1 MNAPTTTITVN
12 GITIT
17 CEVALAPSIVAELC
31 KTPATAPTVPSP
43 APAKTKTSKPR
54 KTTVKAPAPAR
65 KLTPEVARGVQW
77 WDSFKS
83 AHTTVTLKRD
93 TVQVK
98 VDRGYATEWHDK
110 LRAAGF
116 TWSKKGFWWA
126 SLDSKKRQAVAD
138 RHIANDAAT
147 AGMTKEE
154 KRAYWRERNSARHA
168 A

>member
-1 MNAPTTTITVN
+1 MKTPMTTITVN
-12 GITIT
+12 GVTIT
-17 CEVALAPSIVAELC
+17 CEAALAPSIIAELC
-31 KTPATAPTVPSP
+31 KTPATAPIIPTP
-43 APAKTKTSKPR
+43 APVTPKPR
-54 KTTVKAPAPAR
+54 KTPAKKPAQAS
-65 KLTPEVARGVQW
+65 KPITPKEARGFQW
-77 WDSFKS
+77 YDTFKS

-126 SLDSKKRQAVAD
+126 SLDSKKRQAIAD

-147 AGMTKEE
+147 AGMTKDE
-154 KRAYWRERNSARHA
+154 KREYWRARNAARA
-168 A
+168 AA